1 MTSPPWSSTSRQTR
15 AHHSPDSV
23 SAPINVA
30 ERRLRLGFVH
40 KLPNFDS
47 GRSDSKR
54 DAGPD
59 SRLSECDPM
68 LLTFLFDGHSKPG
81 PTAPNFGVAYTLF
94 NGKLRLRALSL
105 REAGAPPALVPAAP
119 GDRILIFR
127 AIVSSGSPDR
137 VTGNFSA
144 ALADD
149 DGNTVMGRP
158 LEGDWNLA
166 RGGAAR
172 TGAEFHVDPDFIPLK
187 LILIDTSDPDVPRS
201 GSTCARRNGD
211 FFLSAFGLVR
221 QSCRSSPG
229 ARGWGATPSP
239 VMPRAKRQSTK

>member
-1 MTSPPWSSTSRQTR
+1 
-15 AHHSPDSV
+15 
-23 SAPINVA
+23 
-30 ERRLRLGFVH
+30 
-40 KLPNFDS
+40 
-47 GRSDSKR
+47 
-54 DAGPD
+54 
-59 SRLSECDPM
+59 M

-119 GDRILIFR
+119 G
-127 AIVSSGSPDR
+127 
-137 VTGNFSA
+137 A

-187 LILIDTSDPDVPRS
+187 LILIDTSDPDVP
-201 GSTCARRNGD
+201 
-211 FFLSAFGLVR
+211 AFRFDVR
-221 QSCRSSPG
+221 APQ
-229 ARGWGATPSP
+229 W
-239 VMPRAKRQSTK
+239 